1 MVGRNA
7 DSRFS
12 WSDER
17 WSPDLT
23 RPGPRRARQAATIRA
38 YVPDLIAALDM
49 RLSQQTLAAVA
60 DAEVRVT
67 MAQAHADRVGVSTI
81 AGQLMRSE
89 AIASSQIEGIA
100 TPGHRALARAMMQAG
115 AGRGRPTAPA
125 TATIAN
131 VAAVR
136 AAYERAAGATEPL
149 RPADLKATHAAIAR
163 SDRWLMH
170 HAGQLREQQSWIGL
184 DAATPVGADFVP
196 PPPRLVEALLEDLC
210 AFCSRTDVSPML
222 QAAVAHAQFETIH
235 PFVDGNGRVG
245 RTLIGE
251 ILCRGGLV
259 RGVVPPTSL
268 VLAGRREAYVA
279 GLTSWRFDS
288 DGPDRWITL
297 LAEAVDEAAAGSMR
311 LADGVAEL
319 QRSWEQAC
327 AHRRADSAA
336 RVLVPLLPGHPMMT
350 AQTAARLIGRSY
362 ETGRV
367 ALAQLEAD
375 GVLTQ
380 VTIGRRNRAYE
391 TVGLFALVDELER
404 DLSRGRIQSAATR

>member
-1 MVGRNA
+1 M
-7 DSRFS
+7 
-12 WSDER
+12 
-17 WSPDLT
+17 
-23 RPGPRRARQAATIRA
+23 
-38 YVPDLIAALDM
+38 
-49 RLSQQTLAAVA
+49 A
-60 DAEVRVT
+60 DAEVRVAT
-67 MAQAHADRVGVSTI
+67 AQAHADHVGVSTI

-89 AIASSQIEGIA
+89 AIASSQMEGIA
-100 TPGHRALARAMMQAG
+100 TPGNRVLARALMQAD

-125 TATIAN
+125 VATMAN

-136 AAYERAAGATEPL
+136 GAYERAVASQAPL
-149 RPADLKATHAAIAR
+149 VPDDIKATHAAIAQ
-163 SDRWLMH
+163 SDRWLLQ
-170 HAGQLREQQSWIGL
+170 HAGQIRESQSWIGF
-184 DAATPVGADFVP
+184 DSATPVGAEFVP
-196 PPPRLVEALLEDLC
+196 PPARLVDALLDDLC
-210 AFCSRTDVSPML
+210 VFCSRADVSPML

-235 PFVDGNGRVG
+235 PFADGNGRVG

-251 ILCRGGLV
+251 ILCRGGLARDV
-259 RGVVPPTSL
+259 IPPTSL
-268 VLAGRREAYVA
+268 VLAGHREAYVA
-279 GLTSWRFDS
+279 GLTSWRFDA

-319 QRSWEQAC
+319 QRSWQQAC

-336 RVLVPLLPGHPMMT
+336 RALVPLLPGHPMIT
-350 AQTAARLIGRSY
+350 PNTAARLIGRSY

-367 ALAQLEAD
+367 ALAQLDAD

-404 DLSRGRIQSAATR
+404 DLSRGRIQTAATR